1 MNLSCRIFGELQ
13 TAIFPLEILEMVHDA
28 MDAGAAGITI
38 GRNIWGHS
46 NVAGITSALAEIIH
60 NDASVENA
68 YKLIK

>member
-1 MNLSCRIFGELQ
+1 
-13 TAIFPLEILEMVHDA
+13 MVHDA

-46 NVAGITSALAEIIH
+46 NIAGITSALAEIIH
-60 NDASVENA
+60 NDSSVENA